1 VNWRKLRTFLLTVLV
16 LCIIPATR
24 YYQIDVPLLRFLE
37 GSSRVDPL
45 SLQLA
50 GEFVENNL
58 GTEQELDGS
67 VTVRMIAEQYLFI
80 PHCILV
86 PAGVPVHLRITSA
99 DAVHSLAF
107 DGTDY
112 VVKVLPGTISEAQL
126 QFSRVGDYKTA
137 CREFC
142 GAGHYAMRSEL
153 KVVPRE
159 QFPALRPE
167 ERGNCDAHFLEAR
180 DHTPDRIPSYITWT
194 PGTIAAASHG
204 DAFRGMLL
212 ARQCDHC
219 HGAEGFSAAASTP
232 NLASLDKLA
241 IWKQLQ
247 DFRSHK
253 RSSRAMEAIAESLSS
268 RDVADVVAYYSKLP
282 VFADL
287 QDNRSFP
294 QSRPDPVRAAIA
306 SRLIAFGDGERG
318 IAPCQACHGPV
329 AFRPGVP
336 SLTNQNADYV
346 LNQLEAFANGS
357 RANDINEPMR
367 TIAALLTEDERH
379 ALAEYYGSGLGLEP
393 ASTTVPR

>member
-16 LCIIPATR
+16 LCIIPTTR
-24 YYQIDVPLLRFLE
+24 YYQIDVPLLRFLR
-37 GSSRVDPL
+37 GSGRVDPL
-45 SLQLA
+45 SLHLA

-58 GTEQELDGS
+58 GTEQEPDGS
-67 VTVRMIAEQYLFI
+67 VTVRMVAQQYLFI
-80 PHCILV
+80 PHCILI

-99 DAVHSLAF
+99 DAVHSLTF
-107 DGTDY
+107 EGTGY
-112 VVKVLPGTISEAQL
+112 AVKVLPGTISEAEL
-126 QFSRVGDYKTA
+126 QFYRAGEYKTA

-153 KVVPRE
+153 KVVPRK
-159 QFPALRPE
+159 QFPVLRPG
-167 ERGNCDAHFLEAR
+167 ERGDCAALLADARENA
-180 DHTPDRIPSYITWT
+180 PDRIPSYITWT
-194 PGTIAAASHG
+194 PETIAAASHG

-212 ARQCDHC
+212 ARRCDHC

-253 RSSRAMEAIAESLSS
+253 RSSRVMEPIAESLAS
-268 RDVADVVAYYSKLP
+268 RDLADLVAYYSKLP
-282 VFADL
+282 VFDDL

-294 QSRPDPVRAAIA
+294 QSRPDPLHAAVA

-318 IAPCQACHGPV
+318 IPPCQSCHGPV
-329 AFRPGVP
+329 AFRPGAP
-336 SLTNQNADYV
+336 SLANQNADYV
-346 LNQLEAFANGS
+346 LNQLQAFANRT

-367 TIAALLTEDERH
+367 TISALLTEDERH
-379 ALAEYYGSGLGLEP
+379 ALAEYYGSGYGQQP
-393 ASTTVPR
+393 GSSK